1 MLVNTKELLQD
12 SRGGIASFNVVD
24 FDMARACIEAAEEAQ
39 RPVIIGV
46 AVRHWKT
53 LGGPLFVPSVRALC
67 LNSEVPAALHLD
79 HAGPDN
85 LNIID
90 QALESGFSSIMIDA
104 SKMPFRTNIEVTKGV
119 VERARQFNAS
129 VEAELGPLLGEEGV
143 AGLVDTGGT
152 VYTKPGEAAKFCNA
166 VNVDALAVAVGTA
179 HGLYKAEP
187 EIQQD
192 LISSIASET
201 GTPLVLHGATGVP
214 DEAIREAV
222 RRGIRKINYFSGL
235 LVDAMDILR
244 QGRDRDDNDYLAL
257 RTELR
262 EAWRRRARSL
272 IDLYAPLIS

>member
-24 FDMARACIEAAEEAQ
+24 FDMARACIEAAEETQ

-104 SKMPFRTNIEVTKGV
+104 SKMPFRTNIEVTKGSG
-119 VERARQFNAS
+119 RACPAVQCLGGSGTGSAS
-129 VEAELGPLLGEEGV
+129 GRGGCGRSCRYRGGLFTRNPAKPLNSVML
-143 AGLVDTGGT
+143 
-152 VYTKPGEAAKFCNA
+152 
-166 VNVDALAVAVGTA
+166 
-179 HGLYKAEP
+179 
-187 EIQQD
+187 
-192 LISSIASET
+192 
-201 GTPLVLHGATGVP
+201 
-214 DEAIREAV
+214 
-222 RRGIRKINYFSGL
+222 
-235 LVDAMDILR
+235 
-244 QGRDRDDNDYLAL
+244 
-257 RTELR
+257 
-262 EAWRRRARSL
+262 
-272 IDLYAPLIS
+272 